1 MKTATYLKTLTR
13 SAGRTIR
20 RLLRHLTGK
29 TTINASLTLS
39 IPGFV
44 KLELGWKRESE
55 RADDRK
61 PA

>member
-55 RADDRK
+55 LADGRE

>member
-1 MKTATYLKTLTR
+1 MKTSTYLKTLTR

-29 TTINASLTLS
+29 TTISASLTLL

-55 RADDRK
+55 RAHGRK

>member
-29 TTINASLTLS
+29 TTISASLTLS

-44 KLELGWKRESE
+44 KLELG
-55 RADDRK
+55 
-61 PA
+61 